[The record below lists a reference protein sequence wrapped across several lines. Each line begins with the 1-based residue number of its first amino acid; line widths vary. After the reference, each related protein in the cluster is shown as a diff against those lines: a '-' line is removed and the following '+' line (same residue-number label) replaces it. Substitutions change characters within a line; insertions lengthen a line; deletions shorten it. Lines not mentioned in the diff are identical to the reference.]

1 MRSRRFSLGITL
13 AAVIALVNIG
23 AAPRAAAQQFQ
34 ILYNFAF
41 NSGSFAGVTFDSSGN
56 LYGTTSGGGAYSNG
70 TVYELSPQ
78 AGGGWTQ
85 TILHSFNDND
95 VDGYE
100 PYAGLAMDSA
110 GNLYGTTR
118 LGGSQNEGTA
128 FELIPEGGGVWA
140 EKVLHS
146 FGSKSGDGTF
156 PYSNPILD
164 SAGNVYG
171 TTQQGGSYRSGTVFE
186 LTHSA
191 SGWAEKVLHSF
202 NPGEGDGYNPYAG
215 LIFDSAGNLYGTT
228 YACNCSYG
236 NLGTVFEL
244 KHASSGGWSEK
255 VLHSFVEN
263 GVDGTYPYAGLIIDT
278 AGNLYGTTAKGGT
291 GTANCG
297 DGCGTV
303 FKLTHLT
310 GSIWKETI
318 LHNFAEDTADGGFPV
333 GSLSFDAAG
342 NLYGTTTVGGTFN
355 DGTVFELKP
364 GTAGSWTEIVLHSFD
379 EGDGDGPSG
388 AVTLDA
394 SGNLYSTALG
404 GSANDGGNV
413 FEIIP

>member
-1 MRSRRFSLGITL
+1 MRSKKFSVGVTAVALISLIIILGEPSS
-13 AAVIALVNIG
+13 AV
-23 AAPRAAAQQFQ
+23 AQQFQ
-34 ILYNFAF
+34 ILYNFTF
-41 NSGSFAGVTFDSSGN
+41 NSAPLAGVIFDGAGN
-56 LYGTTSGGGAYSNG
+56 MYGTTSNGTSTCG
-70 TVYELSPQ
+70 TVYEVSPQ
-78 AGGGWTQ
+78 AGGGWMQ
-85 TILHSFNDND
+85 TILHSFSNNST
-95 VDGYE
+95 DGCQ
-100 PYAGLAMDSA
+100 PYAGLALDSA

-128 FELIPEGGGVWA
+128 FELTPQGGGVWA

-171 TTQQGGSYRSGTVFE
+171 TTQQGGAYRSGTVFE

-202 NPGEGDGYNPYAG
+202 NPNQGDGYNPYAG
-215 LIFDSAGNLYGTT
+215 LVFDSAGNLYGTT
-228 YACNCSYG
+228 YACNCSYN

-244 KHASSGGWSEK
+244 KHAASGGWSEK

-263 GVDGTYPYAGLIIDT
+263 GVDGTYPFAGLSIDT

-310 GSIWKETI
+310 GVIWKETI
-318 LHNFAEDTADGGFPV
+318 LHNFAEDATDGGFPV
-333 GSLSFDAAG
+333 GSLSFDAHG
-342 NLYGTTTVGGTFN
+342 NLYGTTTFGGTFN
-355 DGTVFELKP
+355 DGTVFEL
-364 GTAGSWTEIVLHSFD
+364 TLNAGAWNETILHSFD
-379 EGDGDGPSG
+379 QGDGDGPSG
-388 AVTLDA
+388 AVVLDA
-394 SGNLYSTALG
+394 LGNLYGTAVG

-413 FEIIP
+413 FQITP

>member
-1 MRSRRFSLGITL
+1 MV
-13 AAVIALVNIG
+13 AVIALINIS
-23 AAPRAAAQQFQ
+23 APSPALAQQFQ
-34 ILYNFAF
+34 VLYNFSF
-41 NSGSFAGVTFDSSGN
+41 NSAPLAGVIFDSAGN
-56 LYGTTSGGGAYSNG
+56 MYGTTSNGTSTCG
-70 TVYELSPQ
+70 TVYELSQQ
-78 AGGGWTQ
+78 AGGVSTQ
-85 TILHSFNDND
+85 TILHSFNNNSS
-95 VDGYE
+95 DGCQ
-100 PYAGLAMDSA
+100 PYAGLALDSA

-128 FELIPEGGGVWA
+128 FELSLVGGVWT

-202 NPGEGDGYNPYAG
+202 NPGAGDGYNPYAG
-215 LIFDSAGNLYGTT
+215 LVFDSVGNLYGTT
-228 YACNCSYG
+228 YACNCSYN

-244 KHASSGGWSEK
+244 KHAASGGWSER

-263 GVDGTYPYAGLIIDT
+263 GVDGTYPYAGLTIDS

-291 GTANCG
+291 GTTNCG

-310 GSIWKETI
+310 GGTWKETI
-318 LHNFAEDTADGGFPV
+318 LHNFAEDATDGGFPV
-333 GSLSFDAAG
+333 GSLSFDTRG
-342 NLYGTTTVGGTFN
+342 NLYGTTTVGGAFN
-355 DGTVFELKP
+355 DGTVFELTLNA
-364 GTAGSWTEIVLHSFD
+364 GTWNEIVLHSFNQ
-379 EGDGDGPSG
+379 GDGDGPSG

-394 SGNLYSTALG
+394 SGNLYSTAVG
-404 GSANDGGNV
+404 GSANDGGNI
-413 FEIIP
+413 FEITP